1 MASHSIVNTR
11 AVDDLVID
19 EDDQFLPKT
28 KTSRS
33 STPSSSSNTP
43 STSVSASDT
52 DEEPA
57 GLVKDTIIK
66 GMCMCLFS
74 GTADLRKLN
83 FKKIEIDFTTFF
95 FWFTLFCINMM
106 EVQQTQIV
114 FNNILIISSKSF
126 FKALHIGQRQFLSNF
141 FLKIHRVS
149 KVRFMR
155 FY

>member
-33 STPSSSSNTP
+33 STPSSNTP

-74 GTADLRKLN
+74 GAADLGKLN
-83 FKKIEIDFTTFF
+83 F
-95 FWFTLFCINMM
+95 
-106 EVQQTQIV
+106 
-114 FNNILIISSKSF
+114 
-126 FKALHIGQRQFLSNF
+126 
-141 FLKIHRVS
+141 
-149 KVRFMR
+149 
-155 FY
+155 

>member
-33 STPSSSSNTP
+33 STPSTSSSNTP
-43 STSVSASDT
+43 STSISASDT

-74 GTADLRKLN
+74 GAADLGKLN
-83 FKKIEIDFTTFF
+83 LKKIREIDFTSFF
-95 FWFTLFCINMM
+95 LFSGSHSFVLIKCPDQDIFQNVVSLVSTSPKLNQKVPPALVIFVTLFLHVLYRIL
-106 EVQQTQIV
+106 V
-114 FNNILIISSKSF
+114 F
-126 FKALHIGQRQFLSNF
+126 
-141 FLKIHRVS
+141 
-149 KVRFMR
+149 
-155 FY
+155 

>member
-19 EDDQFLPKT
+19 EDDQLLPKT
-28 KTSRS
+28 RS
-33 STPSSSSNTP
+33 LQSPSNSPSNSSS
-43 STSVSASDT
+43 SDT

-57 GLVKDTIIK
+57 GLVKDTIMK

-95 FWFTLFCINMM
+95 FWFTLFCINKM
-106 EVQQTQIV
+106 
-114 FNNILIISSKSF
+114 S
-126 FKALHIGQRQFLSNF
+126 
-141 FLKIHRVS
+141 
-149 KVRFMR
+149 
-155 FY
+155 

>member
-33 STPSSSSNTP
+33 STPSSSNTP

-57 GLVKDTIIK
+57 GLVKDTIMK

-74 GTADLRKLN
+74 GAVDLEN
-83 FKKIEIDFTTFF
+83 
-95 FWFTLFCINMM
+95 
-106 EVQQTQIV
+106 
-114 FNNILIISSKSF
+114 
-126 FKALHIGQRQFLSNF
+126 
-141 FLKIHRVS
+141 
-149 KVRFMR
+149 
-155 FY
+155 

>member
-1 MASHSIVNTR
+1 MYNNFHLGNTKNSRAQLKIMASHSIVNTR

-19 EDDQFLPKT
+19 EDDQLLPKT

-33 STPSSSSNTP
+33 STPSSSNTP

-74 GTADLRKLN
+74 GTADLEN
-83 FKKIEIDFTTFF
+83 
-95 FWFTLFCINMM
+95 
-106 EVQQTQIV
+106 
-114 FNNILIISSKSF
+114 
-126 FKALHIGQRQFLSNF
+126 
-141 FLKIHRVS
+141 
-149 KVRFMR
+149 
-155 FY
+155 